1 MILVVIT
8 SLHRRNEEKQK
19 SKRPPMSPLVIRSRA
34 LLPPFSPVINIS
46 VVAVASGKGSLP
58 CISFTKYLRKGIKKS
73 IPKKPPRRE
82 EKNICQKSTCISGY
96 LACNMYKPGIVNT
109 APATITPDEAP
120 ID

>member
-58 CISFTKYLRKGIKKS
+58 CISFTKYLRKGIRNN
-73 IPKKPPRRE
+73 IPRKPPRRD
-82 EKNICQKSTCISGY
+82 EKKFAKNR
-96 LACNMYKPGIVNT
+96 PEFRGILPVSCRGRVS
-109 APATITPDEAP
+109 
-120 ID
+120 